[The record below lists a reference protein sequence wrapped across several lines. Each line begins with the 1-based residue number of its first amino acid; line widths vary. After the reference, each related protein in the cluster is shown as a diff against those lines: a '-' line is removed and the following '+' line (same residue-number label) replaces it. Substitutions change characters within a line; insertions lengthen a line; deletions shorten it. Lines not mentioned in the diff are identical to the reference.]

1 MAVCLAAVLFLAF
14 LLQDRLISAFRHNP
28 GLNLGILAVLVIGIV
43 FIFFQVFRLYP
54 EVRWIDHFRHGDPD
68 VTGERPPRLLAALA
82 AMIGSQRGRLNL
94 SAATLRSLLDGISGR
109 LNESHEI
116 SRYLIALLVFL
127 GLLGT
132 FWGLLGTI
140 NAVGDAVSNLAIGSG
155 DPAAMFAQLKEGLR
169 APLVGMGTAFGASLF
184 GLAGSLILGF
194 LELQASQAHGRFFNE
209 LEDWLA
215 GQTRLSTLGPT
226 MDVGD
231 DADAALQALARQTA
245 LTAQAVASLAEA
257 QQQMLPALNKLA
269 GTGAPAPAP
278 AATTTDRTRAR
289 PAAPALPAPAL
300 AAPALAAPAGADGMA
315 QANQYLKALAEGF
328 VAVGRQ
334 AGTMQTL
341 LTRIAEGQ
349 TEQRAALAKL
359 GEGGRAAGVDET
371 LRGSL
376 RNVEGLLHRLSDQS
390 SSAQGQ
396 AMMLQTTQALDRLQ
410 ATLAENERAQAR
422 TQSTLKS
429 VADGIARMS
438 QRMDGEQSLVAALVQ
453 AQNDLKPL
461 LAALAAGSGAGGGA
475 GFDEQSR
482 HHLRNIDA
490 YLSRLLEEISLG
502 RQHTVQEL
510 RNEIRT
516 LAKSLPARDRT
527 KA

>member
-1 MAVCLAAVLFLAF
+1 MTRPSRYLIWMALCLAAVLFLAF

-68 VTGERPPRLLAALA
+68 VTGEQPPRLLAALA

-155 DPAAMFAQLKEGLR
+155 DPASMFAQLKEGLR

-215 GQTRLSTLGPT
+215 GQTRLSTVGPT
-226 MDVGD
+226 MDMGD
-231 DADAALQALARQTA
+231 DADAALRALAQQTA

-269 GTGAPAPAP
+269 GTSAPAPAP
-278 AATTTDRTRAR
+278 ATTDRTRAR
-289 PAAPALPAPAL
+289 PTAPAPA
-300 AAPALAAPAGADGMA
+300 PAGTDGLA
-315 QANQYLKALAEGF
+315 QANQYLKSLAEGF

-376 RNVEGLLHRLSDQS
+376 RNVEGLIHRLSDQS
-390 SSAQGQ
+390 SSTQGQ

-410 ATLAENERAQAR
+410 ATLAENERTQAR

-461 LAALAAGSGAGGGA
+461 LAALATSGGA

-490 YLSRLLEEISLG
+490 YLSRLLEEMSLG

>member
-1 MAVCLAAVLFLAF
+1 MTRPSRYLIWMAVCLAAVMFLAF

-215 GQTRLSTLGPT
+215 GQTRLSTVGPA
-226 MDVGD
+226 MDMGD
-231 DADAALQALARQTA
+231 DADATLQALAQQTA

-269 GTGAPAPAP
+269 GTGAPAPTT
-278 AATTTDRTRAR
+278 TTTDRTRAR
-289 PAAPALPAPAL
+289 SAAPALPAQ
-300 AAPALAAPAGADGMA
+300 APAGADGMA

-341 LTRIAEGQ
+341 LTRLVEGQ
-349 TEQRAALAKL
+349 TEQRTALAKL
-359 GEGGRAAGVDET
+359 GESGRATGVDET

-376 RNVEGLLHRLSDQS
+376 RNVEGLIHRLSDQS

-396 AMMLQTTQALDRLQ
+396 AMMLQTTQAFDRLQ
-410 ATLAENERAQAR
+410 ATLAENERGQAR

-438 QRMDGEQSLVAALVQ
+438 QRMDGEQALVAALVQ
-453 AQNDLKPL
+453 TQNDLKPL
-461 LAALAAGSGAGGGA
+461 LAALTAGGSGGGA

-490 YLSRLLEEISLG
+490 YLSRLLEEMSLG

-516 LAKSLPARDRT
+516 LAKNLPARERT